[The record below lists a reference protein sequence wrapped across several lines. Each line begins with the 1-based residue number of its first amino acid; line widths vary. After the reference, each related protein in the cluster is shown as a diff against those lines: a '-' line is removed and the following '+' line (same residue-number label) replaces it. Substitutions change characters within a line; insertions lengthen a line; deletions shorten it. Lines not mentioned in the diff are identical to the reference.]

1 MFYLILTSLKY
12 DNIGFSLPP
21 VFNNTLLSLPWVTLL
36 QSFFFWRLSQFHR
49 VQRAREDCGKEP
61 LHCPFSRSGRGS
73 ARPDKVIIWVQ
84 LSDSLTSVSDER
96 RHLWRSRRG
105 RGVLSWR
112 RRSRGP
118 QLRHVL
124 KSLMGVITLILSQCQ
139 WQHFSTKDISCILQG
154 NAAQHQWLTPSLF
167 FSEWD
172 WS

>member
-36 QSFFFWRLSQFHR
+36 QSFFFWRLSSFIGSNELR
-49 VQRAREDCGKEP
+49 KTVVKN
-61 LHCPFSRSGRGS
+61 HCPFSRSGRGS